1 MDISKYVAE
10 LLFDFECV
18 VIPGLGGFIA
28 NDKPATI
35 NRINHQ
41 FKPPFRTILFN
52 RHVKA
57 NDGLLVNQMA
67 TSEGISFEKAR
78 REIDRFV
85 EATIEQLENGQ
96 TVTFSKIGSL
106 SFDNQKNFIFEQDVS
121 VNYNPEAYGLTGFV
135 SSPVKRVTDE
145 EKLRNL
151 IIPKRPDKSKP
162 VDRKPEIIATEKSS
176 RKKRTSRIVVLVAG
190 IIIIVFGFVWGL
202 TNQSKVNQYWTEATF
217 AMRQLSPDLKIIDKQ
232 NVINEARYIPR
243 KLIESD
249 KEILEKIKRSE
260 TLTENDE
267 TPKQVTAEAE
277 SEVKPSVENKTIE
290 VEENPV
296 RVPENEVT
304 GPLYYIIAGSFSN
317 AKNANYLVSELKAK
331 GYDAKIADTNST
343 GMYRVAYT
351 GIKAL
356 KLAKEKLYAIRQ
368 DDNPEAWLLR
378 K

>member
-1 MDISKYVAE
+1 MDISKFVAE

-18 VIPGLGGFIA
+18 VIPGLGGFIV
-28 NDKPATI
+28 NDRPATI

-67 TSEGISFEKAR
+67 TSDGISFGKAR
-78 REIDRFV
+78 TEINRFV
-85 EATIEQLENGQ
+85 EATIEQLENGK
-96 TVTFSKIGSL
+96 TVTFGKIGSL
-106 SFDNQKNFIFEQDVS
+106 CFDNQKNFIFEQDMS
-121 VNYNPEAYGLTGFV
+121 VNYNPNAYGLTGFV
-135 SSPVKRVTDE
+135 SPPVKRVTDE

-151 IIPKRPDKSKP
+151 IIPKRPDKTKP
-162 VDRKPEIIATEKSS
+162 VDRKPKVLTVEKET
-176 RKKRTSRIVVLVAG
+176 RKRKTYLTVVLVASLV
-190 IIIIVFGFVWGL
+190 IIVFGFVWGF
-202 TNQSKVNQYWTEATF
+202 TNQPIVNQYWTETTF
-217 AMRQLSPDLKIIDKQ
+217 AMRQLYPELKISDKQ

-249 KEILEKIKRSE
+249 KEILEEIKHSE
-260 TLTENDE
+260 NLAGNDDLTK
-267 TPKQVTAEAE
+267 PVVAEAE
-277 SEVKPSVENKTIE
+277 PEVNPSVDNKTVE
-290 VEENPV
+290 VEEIPV
-296 RVPENEVT
+296 GVPEKEVT

-317 AKNANYLVSELKAK
+317 AENAGSLVSELKAR
-331 GYDAKIADTNST
+331 GYDAIIADTNSS
-343 GMYRVAYT
+343 GMFRVAYT

-356 KLAKEKLYAIRQ
+356 KLAREKLYAIRQ